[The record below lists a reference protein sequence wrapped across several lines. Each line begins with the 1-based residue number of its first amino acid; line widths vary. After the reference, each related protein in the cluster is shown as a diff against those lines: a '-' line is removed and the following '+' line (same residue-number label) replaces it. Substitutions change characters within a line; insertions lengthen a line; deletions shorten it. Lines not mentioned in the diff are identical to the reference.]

1 MGYVVVPDEVD
12 EHELVY
18 AAIAGA
24 GRSLGYVNAPGL
36 FQRVCALCASE
47 TSDIQ
52 VYVTNKNILTKVLRD
67 MGYHVVEPGGTFYM
81 FPRTLI
87 DDDIAFCEK
96 AKLDH
101 NLLIVPGT
109 GFGCPGHARISYC
122 VPTEQVERSLA
133 AFEKLV
139 KSYK

>member
-1 MGYVVVPDEVD
+1 MLNAVSYTHLD
-12 EHELVY
+12 VY
-18 AAIAGA
+18 K
-24 GRSLGYVNAPGL
+24 R
-36 FQRVCALCASE
+36 Q
-47 TSDIQ
+47 
-52 VYVTNKNILTKVLRD
+52 
-67 MGYHVVEPGGTFYM
+67 M

>member
-1 MGYVVVPDEVD
+1 MLFVPAD
-12 EHELVY
+12 
-18 AAIAGA
+18 
-24 GRSLGYVNAPGL
+24 
-36 FQRVCALCASE
+36 VCNY
-47 TSDIQ
+47 TSDLS
-52 VYVTNKNILTKVLRD
+52 VYETNKNILTKGLRD